1 MAKKN
6 FLDNWRWL
14 LPLCLLG
21 ACKQDQLPF
30 YSGGNSVYFYKP
42 AYSDGPKD
50 YYISDSA
57 SIYFC
62 FNTADSTLVLPVKLL
77 GNITQKDRPY
87 AFTVVAD
94 SSTAV
99 AGKDYEI
106 SARKVIPAN
115 GYTDTIRVRFKNR
128 QLWQG
133 GDSLVLLLHLEANDN
148 FGLNMDNARGGSENE
163 YIWYPYRF
171 KMKLVYGIFKPYFWD
186 ENEDYLGKFTP
197 EKLRLMVRYFSLS
210 IDELVQNGVNYS
222 SFRVRKDAAAFK
234 EYLESEAGK
243 GNIIR
248 EADGTPM
255 KMGPKA

>member
-1 MAKKN
+1 MGKKN

-14 LPLCLLG
+14 LLLCLLG

-42 AYSDGPKD
+42 AYSEGPDD
-50 YYISDSA
+50 YYVSDSA
-57 SIYFC
+57 TIYFC
-62 FNTADSTLVLPVKLL
+62 FNTADSTLALPVKLL
-77 GNITQKDRPY
+77 GNITQKDRSY
-87 AFTVVAD
+87 AFTVVTD

-115 GYTDTIRVRFKNR
+115 GYTDTIMVWFKNR
-128 QLWQG
+128 QLWQE
-133 GDSLVLLLHLEANDN
+133 GDSLVLLLHMEANDN
-148 FGLNMDNARGGSENE
+148 FGLTMDNARGGWKND
-163 YIWYPYRF
+163 YTWYPYRF

-197 EKLRLMVRYFSLS
+197 EKLRLMVGYFSLS
-210 IDELVQNGVNYS
+210 VDKLVKNGDFYMY
-222 SFRVRKDAAAFK
+222 FQVREDATAFK
-234 EYLESEAGK
+234 QYLESEADK

-255 KMGPKA
+255 QMGPKA